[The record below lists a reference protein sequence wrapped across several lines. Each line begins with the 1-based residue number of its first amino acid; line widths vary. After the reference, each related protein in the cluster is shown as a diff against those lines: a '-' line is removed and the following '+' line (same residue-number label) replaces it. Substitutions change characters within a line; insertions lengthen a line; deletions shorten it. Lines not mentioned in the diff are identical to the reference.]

1 MSNKKFIGGGFPG
14 IKECID
20 EKNVLT
26 KESREKREFSV
37 RKLIPINQ
45 ILSKQ
50 TKNLNQFD
58 ELFMYNQKNYEQ
70 LSEDLS
76 IIENIKYNPIENFLH
91 NSYTNDIKIN
101 KSFDISLINRP
112 IKRRS
117 VKRGSVKRGSVKR
130 GSVKRESVKKGSV
143 KKGSIKRGS
152 VKKGSVKKG
161 SIKRGSVKKGSI
173 KK

>member
-58 ELFMYNQKNYEQ
+58 ELFMYNQQNYEQ
-70 LSEDLS
+70 MSEDLS
-76 IIENIKYNPIENFLH
+76 IIENIKYNPIQNFLH
-91 NSYTNDIKIN
+91 NSYAGDIKIN
-101 KSFDISLINRP
+101 KSFDLSLINNP
-112 IKRRS
+112 IKAS
-117 VKRGSVKRGSVKR
+117 
-130 GSVKRESVKKGSV
+130 SVKK
-143 KKGSIKRGS
+143 GS

-161 SIKRGSVKKGSI
+161 SVKKGSVKKGSV
-173 KK
+173 KKGSVKKQNK